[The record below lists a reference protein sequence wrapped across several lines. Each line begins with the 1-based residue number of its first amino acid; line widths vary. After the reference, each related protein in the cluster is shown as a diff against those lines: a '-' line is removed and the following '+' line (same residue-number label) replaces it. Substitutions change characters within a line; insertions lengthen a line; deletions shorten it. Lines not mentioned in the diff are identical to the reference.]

1 MPTTLNQLCS
11 VLVLSIASRLC
22 QAQIPFSASGSLP
35 RPSQA
40 GPPARRAGSM
50 SVGGQT
56 NPVLGSTPSGAATS
70 DVLDL
75 TLEDALA
82 RALKYNLALTEGGEN
97 VREQRAERLR
107 ALSQL
112 LPQVNIRPSVSEQ
125 QVNLAA
131 FGFSGFPGVPSVVG
145 PFTVYDA
152 RASLSQSLNIRD
164 LRNHRAAREDVKAAE
179 LLTLDAREQ
188 VTLVS
193 TGLYLQAISGSV
205 RLEAQNAQVATADT
219 AYRQAADRRAAG
231 TVPGIDVLR
240 AQVQFQAEQQRLI
253 YYEGEFE
260 KRKLS
265 LARAIGLPPG
275 QQFRLADDMKYERQS
290 SAPAIEATLQEAYR
304 NRADYR
310 AAEAL
315 VRAAKL
321 AKSAAR
327 AGRYPSASLD
337 ANYGVIG
344 PAVTNMHG
352 TFAVTGALD
361 IPIFQGG
368 RVQAD
373 VESADAVLRMR
384 QAELED
390 LRGRIDSDVRTA
402 FIDIRASSRQV
413 DVAVQ
418 NVDLAKQQLQQAQD
432 RFAAGVTNNLEVVQA
447 QQAVALAN
455 ENYIAALYTFNVAKA
470 SLARARGDAEKSIAD
485 FVRRVK

>member
-1 MPTTLNQLCS
+1 MRTKLNFVL
-11 VLVLSIASRLC
+11 LVLLAFGCCRG
-22 QAQIPFSASGSLP
+22 QTPFSTGANPPRRSQDNSVRRPGSTSLGMQ
-35 RPSQA
+35 S
-40 GPPARRAGSM
+40 
-50 SVGGQT
+50 
-56 NPVLGSTPSGAATS
+56 NPVQGSTPSGAATS

-75 TLEDALA
+75 TLEEALS
-82 RALKYNLALTEGGEN
+82 RALKYNLALAEGDEN
-97 VREQRAERLR
+97 VREQRAQRLR

-112 LPQVNIRPSVSEQ
+112 LPQVNVRPSISEQ

-152 RASLSQSLNIRD
+152 RASLSQSFSLRD
-164 LRNHRAAREDVKAAE
+164 LRNHRAAQAEVTAAE
-179 LLTLDAREQ
+179 FMTHDAREL

-193 TGLYLQAISGSV
+193 TGLYLQAISGRV
-205 RLEAQNAQVATADT
+205 RLEAQQAQVATADA
-219 AYRQAADRRAAG
+219 AYRQASDRRAAG

-240 AQVQFQAEQQRLI
+240 AQVEFQAEQQRMI

-260 KRKLS
+260 KQKLS

-275 QQFRLADDMKYERQS
+275 QPFRIAEGMKYERQS
-290 SAPAIEATLQEAYR
+290 AGITIEATLQQAYQ
-304 NRADYR
+304 NRPDYR

-315 VRAAKL
+315 VHAAEI

-327 AGRYPSASLD
+327 AGRYPSVSLD

-344 PAVTNMHG
+344 PSLTSLHG
-352 TFAVTGALD
+352 TFAVAGAVD

-373 VESADAVLRMR
+373 VESADALLRR
-384 QAELED
+384 RRAELED
-390 LRGRIDSDVRTA
+390 LRGRIDSEVRTS
-402 FIDIRASSRQV
+402 FIDILASSRQV

-418 NVDLAKQQLQQAQD
+418 NVDLAKLQLVQAQD

-455 ENYIAALYTFNVAKA
+455 ENSIAALYTFNVAKA
-470 SLARARGDAEKSIAD
+470 SLARARGDAEQSITD
-485 FVRRVK
+485 FIRRVK